1 MSMYHSFVLA
11 LEDFTRVYNYK
22 TKTDDKVETM
32 DTKATLETAYPG
44 VTKYINKFLKDMN
57 GGVRGETVGWAEK
70 LTSLAKKGSVL
81 GSWSVTIQQPSAV
94 MRAMA
99 MVNPKYF
106 VTTAHKSL
114 NLAKHKQDWEELK
127 KYAPIAG
134 IKEMGRFDVGMGQGT
149 VDWIKSDKTVFDK
162 AEDFLSMPPA
172 FMDEVTWVSIWNA
185 VKRETVHNN
194 PKLSTSSE
202 EFLSLAGERFTE
214 VISMSQVYDSV
225 FSRSDLMRNKSW
237 IAKSLTAF
245 MAEPTTTLNMIWDA
259 WVQGKRSGSMKGFVK
274 ANASTG
280 GAIVA
285 SIVLNAV
292 LKSIVTAMRDDDEDE
307 SYAEKYL
314 EHLVGEIKD
323 NLNPLGLIPFVK
335 DILSIFKGY
344 DVERMDMALFSD
356 LQKAMDALDSD
367 SKTLYGKVSGLVGA
381 ISAFFGVPIKNVERD
396 VRGLITTIFGETEET
411 TLEGMLNAIE
421 EGWTGREISNGQQ
434 LYEAMLK
441 GDTEQ
446 IERLK
451 GRFKDQSAINSAIR
465 KALRENDP
473 RIKEAAE
480 ALNDGNFSKYSDI
493 LNEIAGED
501 NFAFKDIKAAILTEF
516 DNMKESSS
524 TN

>member
-1 MSMYHSFVLA
+1 
-11 LEDFTRVYNYK
+11 
-22 TKTDDKVETM
+22 
-32 DTKATLETAYPG
+32 
-44 VTKYINKFLKDMN
+44 
-57 GGVRGETVGWAEK
+57 
-70 LTSLAKKGSVL
+70 
-81 GSWSVTIQQPSAV
+81 
-94 MRAMA
+94 
-99 MVNPKYF
+99 
-106 VTTAHKSL
+106 
-114 NLAKHKQDWEELK
+114 
-127 KYAPIAG
+127 
-134 IKEMGRFDVGMGQGT
+134 
-149 VDWIKSDKTVFDK
+149 
-162 AEDFLSMPPA
+162 
-172 FMDEVTWVSIWNA
+172 
-185 VKRETVHNN
+185 
-194 PKLSTSSE
+194 
-202 EFLSLAGERFTE
+202 
-214 VISMSQVYDSV
+214 MSQVYDSV